1 MKKTYPL
8 IVEGKN
14 ADRVLEAVKHD
25 IRKYFKRCRAAKLP
39 ADVDFWDFDC
49 LVGADAASA
58 VAAHPSS
65 VVTQVDVVAKEGHAS
80 VFVAIEAKHGMRSYV
95 PRENADN
102 GPGEPQDNE

>member
-8 IVEGKN
+8 NVEGKN

-39 ADVDFWDFDC
+39 AYVDFWDFDC
-49 LVGADAASA
+49 LVGTDAASA

-65 VVTQVDVVAKEGHAS
+65 VVTQVDVVAKAGHAS
-80 VFVAIEAKHGMRSYV
+80 VYVAIEAKHGMRSYV
-95 PRENADN
+95 PRENADSA
-102 GPGEPQDNE
+102 PHEPQDNK